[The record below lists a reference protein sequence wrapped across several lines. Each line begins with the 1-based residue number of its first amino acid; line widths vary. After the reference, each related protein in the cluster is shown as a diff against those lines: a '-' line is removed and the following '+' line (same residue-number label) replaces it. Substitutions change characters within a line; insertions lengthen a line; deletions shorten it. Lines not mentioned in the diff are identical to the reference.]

1 VFCALT
7 MCVVDVRTHA
17 PIVFRFPPS
26 REELKRGP
34 TLLSLSDLMAGTS
47 PYASFDDAQFTAAMP
62 PARRMS
68 CDAPASPQSGT
79 TMTTALLRRQV
90 GKKLMWGLPNETLDV
105 DLRAL
110 NVHLGIR
117 VKEVLGCAEAMW
129 DWVVDYHL
137 KARGGEREPRGVYA
151 LISQLSRAEFDD
163 LLAKFEL

>member
-1 VFCALT
+1 
-7 MCVVDVRTHA
+7 
-17 PIVFRFPPS
+17 
-26 REELKRGP
+26 
-34 TLLSLSDLMAGTS
+34 
-47 PYASFDDAQFTAAMP
+47 
-62 PARRMS
+62 
-68 CDAPASPQSGT
+68 
-79 TMTTALLRRQV
+79 MTTALLRRQV